1 MKYSVSR
8 FSSSSF
14 SDITKVFTILRDST
28 QSRTALSQC
37 FALMNPNRNVFFLE
51 IIKDLKK
58 LKTKNIVTQRCP
70 GKGKGPLDQETVN
83 QKFSNQSF
91 KFKILT

>member
-14 SDITKVFTILRDST
+14 SEITKVFTILRDST

-37 FALMNPNRNVFFLE
+37 FALMNVFFLE

-83 QKFSNQSF
+83 QEF
-91 KFKILT
+91 